1 MEVCLATSIRC
12 GGHSQ
17 CWALSYGLDKD
28 DIFNQ
33 DRGFDFFKNEGI
45 VG

>member
-1 MEVCLATSIRC
+1 MEFCLATSIRC

-17 CWALSYGLDKD
+17 CSALSYGLDKD

-33 DRGFDFFKNEGI
+33 DSAFHFLEHEGI